1 MSSGR
6 SYLRSGLRA
15 LWWLAAGAVVTVAA
29 LLSAARLLLPYA
41 GAYHADVARW
51 VGAVLEHPVEIRGLD
66 AGWHGLGP
74 SIELAGVTTFD
85 EQRRPLLRCRSWRA
99 MVCADSRLVLKM
111 VSSKVR

>member
-15 LWWLAAGAVVTVAA
+15 LWWLAAGVVITVAA
-29 LLSAARLLLPYA
+29 LLSAVRLLLPYA

-51 VGAVLEHPVEIRGLD
+51 VGAVLEHPVEIGGLD

-74 SIELAGVTTFD
+74 SIELAGV
-85 EQRRPLLRCRSWRA
+85 EA
-99 MVCADSRLVLKM
+99 ADLDRMLQHGTAPARDVG
-111 VSSKVR
+111 VVGAGVRQQ